1 MKFMPVMIA
10 VIFVIMPAGLVLYSV
25 ANSAISL
32 IQQRTMYK
40 KYGAS
45 VYGSSSDGSG
55 GGG

>member
-10 VIFVIMPAGLVLYSV
+10 AIFIIMPAGLVLYSV

-32 IQQRTMYK
+32 VQQRAMYK

-45 VYGSSSDGSG
+45 DVSG
-55 GGG
+55 PN

>member
-1 MKFMPVMIA
+1 MKFMPVGIA

-32 IQQRTMYK
+32 VQQRALYK

-45 VYGSSSDGSG
+45 DFNPPSAG
-55 GGG
+55 GEG